1 MKKGIFLLLLAF
13 TSCIYQPEEVKME
26 IQGKTVDLELTKE
39 QAENLVVLPLKCV
52 EQEYPNKLGQVL
64 EDSTSLLSPR
74 ELHPAFFGCFDWH
87 SSVHGHWLMV
97 RLAKE
102 YPTLKSSKRIRAKL
116 RRRLTA
122 ENIAIEI
129 AYFESQ
135 LNSSFERTYGWGWL
149 LRLQQELD
157 SWNDTLG
164 KQLAKNLQPL
174 SNLIQTK
181 YESFLPKLKYPIR
194 SGEHV
199 NSAFGLSFA
208 YDYAVSKRDTSFQHL
223 IEQKAKDFYLKDHNA
238 QLSLEPSGFDF
249 LSPIWIEAELMCKI
263 LPESE
268 FIDWFEG
275 FLPAVSRPDFKLS
288 VGEVSDRNDGKLVH
302 IDGLNFSR
310 AWCMYEIA
318 RKYPR
323 YMKLKIIADKH
334 LAYSLPSIIDG
345 NYMGE
350 HWLASFATY
359 ALIERNKKPSTSA
372 DGSHK

>member
-1 MKKGIFLLLLAF
+1 MKKSIYLLLLLF
-13 TSCIYQPEEVKME
+13 SSCIYQPEEVKME
-26 IQGKTVDLELTKE
+26 IQGKTVDLELTKQ
-39 QAENLVVLPLKCV
+39 QAESLVVLPLKCV

-64 EDSTSLLSPR
+64 EDSLSLLSPR
-74 ELHPAFFGCFDWH
+74 TLHPAFFGCFDWH

-97 RLAKE
+97 RLVKE
-102 YPTLKSSKRIRAKL
+102 YPTLKSAKRIRAKL
-116 RRRLTA
+116 RRRLTD
-122 ENIAIEI
+122 ENIAKEVE
-129 AYFESQ
+129 YFSSQ

-157 SWNDTLG
+157 SWDDSLG
-164 KQLAKNLQPL
+164 KQLAKNLEPL
-174 SNLIQTK
+174 SDLIQLK
-181 YESFLPKLKYPIR
+181 YEEFIPKLKYPIR

-208 YDYAVSKRDTSFQHL
+208 YDYAVARKDTAFQRL
-223 IEQKAKDFYLKDHNA
+223 ISEKAIEFYKNDKNA

-249 LSPIWIEAELMCKI
+249 LSPIWMEAELMCKI
-263 LPESE
+263 LPEIE
-268 FIDWFEG
+268 FIDWFEE
-275 FLPAVSRPDFKLS
+275 FLPAVSRPDFRLA

-310 AWCMYEIA
+310 AWCMYEIS

-359 ALIERNKKPSTSA
+359 ALIERNKKPSTNA
-372 DGSHK
+372 DGF

>member
-1 MKKGIFLLLLAF
+1 MKKGVFLLLLGF
-13 TSCIYQPEEVKME
+13 TSCVYQPEEVKME
-26 IQGKTVDLELTKE
+26 IQGKTVDLELTKTA
-39 QAENLVVLPLKCV
+39 AENLVVLPLKCV

-64 EDSTSLLSPR
+64 EDSTSLLSPKM
-74 ELHPAFFGCFDWH
+74 LHPAFFGCFDWH

-97 RLAKE
+97 RLVKE
-102 YPTLKSSKRIRAKL
+102 YPALKSSKRIRAKL
-116 RRRLTA
+116 RRRISAT
-122 ENIAIEI
+122 NIAAEVE
-129 AYFESQ
+129 YFNSQ

-149 LRLQQELD
+149 LHLQQELD
-157 SWNDTLG
+157 SWNDSLG
-164 KQLAKNLQPL
+164 MQLAKNLQPL
-174 SNLIQTK
+174 SSLIQSK
-181 YESFLPKLKYPIR
+181 YEEFLPKLKYPIR

-208 YDYAVSKRDTSFQHL
+208 YDYAVYRKDTSFQHL
-223 IEQKAKDFYLKDHNA
+223 IENKAKEFYLKDHNA
-238 QLSLEPSGFDF
+238 QLFMEPSGFDF
-249 LSPIWIEAELMCKI
+249 LSPIWMEAELMCKI
-263 LPESE
+263 LPETE

-275 FLPAVSRPDFKLS
+275 FLPAVSRPDFKLA

-323 YMKLKIIADKH
+323 YIKLKIIADKH

-359 ALIERNKKPSTSA
+359 ALLERNKK
-372 DGSHK
+372 